1 MLCTAFVTLGILSQQ
16 LTGVPPFSALDALER
31 SAEAER
37 EKALYDTAAEAQ
49 RKLDEQMFVTR
60 FNELVAAL
68 QQFSVKYKS
77 RHVIDVKNV
86 EAIRKAYRKL
96 EDSDAW
102 FKLKE

>member
-1 MLCTAFVTLGILSQQ
+1 
-16 LTGVPPFSALDALER
+16 
-31 SAEAER
+31 
-37 EKALYDTAAEAQ
+37 
-49 RKLDEQMFVTR
+49 MFVTR
-60 FNELVAAL
+60 FNDLVAAL